1 MDNLVLVQ
9 ELESE
14 YLVSFNTKSNRG
26 LTGQDDGI
34 NILEQHQEV
43 CTIKLWYQE
52 NVYGQF

>member
-14 YLVSFNTKSNRG
+14 NLVSFNTKS
-26 LTGQDDGI
+26 DGM